1 MAAEGMSLSKGALD
15 AYVCSANSAIEIKL
29 IHTEKDLEEQEPFY
43 PEFTHQFFGDSESIF
58 GYLDLKVKLY
68 YSASRL
74 TTFLG
79 IYYAEQISLEKSE
92 GVEPDNI
99 VKIIGEKLQP
109 GFLTNIDDFTASLS
123 KDANFKP
130 YGELLHSF
138 EQGNDGSVK
147 KCYEIFKCNIDVTG
161 FREYHER
168 MQTFLLWFVD
178 AASYI
183 EVDDDKWDFFVIYE
197 KKVIDGKPIYWFVG
211 YTTVYRYYAYPNK
224 TRPRISQ
231 MMILP
236 PFQKKSLGAELLQT
250 IYNWYIQ
257 DALVFDITVEDPSD
271 NFTRLRD
278 FVDAKNCLKLTS
290 YSQENLRKGFSE
302 EMKLEAQEKL
312 KLTKKQARRVYE
324 ILRLHITNTNNE
336 EEYKAY
342 RLEIKKRL
350 NSPYQRQKSDLAK
363 LQKTLNASEFNATL
377 QCTSREQ
384 RIEQLEH
391 QYRELEAEYRHIL
404 ERLASSDLTN

>member
-1 MAAEGMSLSKGALD
+1 M
-15 AYVCSANSAIEIKL
+15 
-29 IHTEKDLEEQEPFY
+29 
-43 PEFTHQFFGDSESIF
+43 
-58 GYLDLKVKLY
+58 KLY

-79 IYYAEQISLEKSE
+79 IYYAERISPEKSE

-99 VKIIGEKLQP
+99 IKIIGEKLQP

-123 KDANFKP
+123 KESNFKP

-138 EQGNDGSVK
+138 EFEKDTSTKN
-147 KCYEIFKCNIDVTG
+147 CYEIYKTGIELAG

-183 EVDDDKWDFFVIYE
+183 DVDDDKWDFFVMYE
-197 KKVIDGKPIYWFVG
+197 KKIIDEKSIYWFVG

-250 IYNWYIQ
+250 IYNFYIQ
-257 DALVFDITVEDPSD
+257 DVLVFDITVEDPSD

-278 FVDAKNCLKLTS
+278 FVDAKNCLKLLS
-290 YSQENLRKGFSE
+290 YRRENLQKGFSDD
-302 EMKLEAQEKL
+302 MRQEALDKL
-312 KLTKKQARRVYE
+312 KLTKKQARRIYE
-324 ILRLHITNTNNE
+324 ILRLHITNTDNE
-336 EEYKAY
+336 QEYKAY
-342 RLEIKKRL
+342 RLEVKKRL

-404 ERLASSDLTN
+404 ERLAVSNLAN

>member
-1 MAAEGMSLSKGALD
+1 M
-15 AYVCSANSAIEIKL
+15 CSANSSIEIKL
-29 IHTEKDLEEQEPFY
+29 IHNEKDLEEQEPFY

-79 IYYAEQISLEKSE
+79 IYYAERISPEKSE

-99 VKIIGEKLQP
+99 IKIIGEKLQP

-123 KDANFKP
+123 KESNFKP

-138 EQGNDGSVK
+138 EFEKDTSTKN
-147 KCYEIFKCNIDVTG
+147 CYEIYKTGIELAG

-183 EVDDDKWDFFVIYE
+183 DVDDDKWDFFVMYE
-197 KKVIDGKPIYWFVG
+197 KKIIDEKSIYWFVG

-250 IYNWYIQ
+250 IYNFYIQ
-257 DALVFDITVEDPSD
+257 DVLVFDITVEDPSD

-278 FVDAKNCLKLTS
+278 FVDAKNCLKLLS
-290 YSQENLRKGFSE
+290 YRRENLQKGFSDD
-302 EMKLEAQEKL
+302 MRQEALDKL
-312 KLTKKQARRVYE
+312 KLTKKQARRIYE
-324 ILRLHITNTNNE
+324 ILRLHITNTDNE
-336 EEYKAY
+336 QEYKAY
-342 RLEIKKRL
+342 RLEVKKRL

-391 QYRELEAEYRHIL
+391 QYRELEAEFSARHVKKNIYKKYF
-404 ERLASSDLTN
+404 